1 VQQIGT
7 RGWYS
12 GYLMG
17 VEDSS
22 MKIPAGYKI
31 SYDCPQ
37 PKPMNFVLRVQTP

>member
-12 GYLMG
+12 GYFMG
-17 VEDSS
+17 VEDIS
-22 MKIPAGYKI
+22 MKIHASDEI

-37 PKPMNFVLRVQTP
+37 PKPMNFVLRVHTP